1 MAELTASKW
10 ELSGVTFEPWKSSEQ
25 DGISLTCQATHEEGT
40 VVYSYSVVRAAGE
53 SDRDAQE
60 RAVAECLAEL
70 NTEGITHM
78 LVTRMVPAGVEAE
91 GQQSAD
97 WKPVIPTST
106 TEPSQTSTEPVKEVE
121 ASKASPATT
130 TKPPT
135 APKA

>member
-1 MAELTASKW
+1 MAESATISKW
-10 ELSGVTFEPWKSSEQ
+10 ELGEVAFEPWKSSEQ
-25 DGISLTCQATHEEGT
+25 NGVSMTCQATCDEGT
-40 VVYSYSVVRAAGE
+40 VAYSYSVVRAAGE
-53 SDRDAQE
+53 DDRDIQE

-78 LVTRMVPAGVEAE
+78 LVTRMVPAAVETE

-97 WKPVIPTST
+97 WKPVIPTSAGV
-106 TEPSQTSTEPVKEVE
+106 SQTSTEPVKEAE
-121 ASKASPATT
+121 ASKAPPATT